1 MSEPN
6 TAQKITASMRVPKL
20 MIRLAR
26 QLPMLILLGL
36 AVHLILP
43 QFATL
48 TSSLTV
54 IENMAWWAVAL
65 AVVAQILSYV
75 GSGYLVTSL
84 AAVSQSHLSIG
95 RSVVITLA
103 ASSVGLVAGGM
114 VGTAA
119 AVYRWSRGSGVDKE
133 GALLAGWLP
142 SLFNNA
148 ILLLIAV
155 VGVIHLLTVHQLS
168 TLQAIGFSVTL
179 AVLVGAIGMVLWGVH
194 HRPAFTALL
203 TRIARRWAG
212 LLKRPYDPTTT
223 TDTTARIFG
232 AWDVLRTGGWHRPVL
247 GAVSNT
253 GFDMA
258 TLFLLF
264 IAAGHP
270 VSLGVLLTGYGL
282 PLLLGKV
289 TFLPGGVGIVEGTMA
304 ALYNGLGVPSA
315 VTVLVILA
323 YRIVSFW
330 VPTLLGF
337 PLVVYL
343 QRTTHLVEET
353 Q

>member
-1 MSEPN
+1 MSGPI
-6 TAQKITASMRVPKL
+6 TTQKITASMRVPKL
-20 MIRLAR
+20 MLRLAR

-43 QFATL
+43 QLTTL
-48 TSSLTV
+48 ESSLKV
-54 IENMAWWAVAL
+54 IKNMTWWALAL
-65 AVVAQILSYV
+65 AVGLQILSYV
-75 GSGYLVTSL
+75 GSGYLISSL
-84 AAVSQSHLSIG
+84 ASISPPRLNIG
-95 RSVVITLA
+95 RSIVITLA

-114 VGTAA
+114 VGNAA
-119 AVYRWSRGSGVDKE
+119 AVYRWTRSNGVEKE
-133 GALLAGWLP
+133 GALMASWLP

-148 ILLLIAV
+148 ILALLAVAGVLHLLI
-155 VGVIHLLTVHQLS
+155 VHELS
-168 TLQAIGFSVTL
+168 TLQAIGFSLTL
-179 AVLVGAIGMVLWGVH
+179 VVLVGAMGAIVWGVH
-194 HRPAFTALL
+194 HRPAFVELL
-203 TRIARRWAG
+203 ARISRSWAS
-212 LLKRPYDPTTT
+212 LLRRPYDPTTT

-247 GAVSNT
+247 GAVLNT

-264 IAAGHP
+264 VAAGHS
-270 VSLGVLLTGYGL
+270 VSPGVLLTGYGL

-304 ALYNGLGVPSA
+304 ALYNGLGVPNA

-323 YRIVSFW
+323 YRIISFW
-330 VPTLLGF
+330 VPTFLGF
-337 PLVVYL
+337 PLVIYL
-343 QRTTHLVEET
+343 QRTTQPVEET

>member
-1 MSEPN
+1 MSGPN
-6 TAQKITASMRVPKL
+6 TTQKITASMRVPKSML
-20 MIRLAR
+20 RLAR
-26 QLPMLILLGL
+26 QLPTLILLGL
-36 AVHLILP
+36 VVYLILP
-43 QFATL
+43 QLTTL
-48 TSSLTV
+48 EHSLKV
-54 IENMAWWAVAL
+54 IENMVWWAIAL
-65 AVVAQILSYV
+65 AVGAQILSYV
-75 GSGYLVTSL
+75 GSGYLISSL
-84 AAVSQSHLSIG
+84 ASVSLPRLKLRRGI
-95 RSVVITLA
+95 VITLA

-114 VGTAA
+114 VGNAA
-119 AVYRWSRGSGVDKE
+119 AVYRWTRSNGVGKE
-133 GALLAGWLP
+133 GALLASWLP

-148 ILLLIAV
+148 ILALIAAAGVLHLLI
-155 VGVIHLLTVHQLS
+155 VHDLS
-168 TLQAIGFSVTL
+168 TLQAIGFGLTL
-179 AVLVGAIGMVLWGVH
+179 ALLGGATSVIVWGVH

-203 TRIARRWAG
+203 TRTTRRWAS
-212 LLKRPYDPTTT
+212 LLRRPYDPTAT

-232 AWDVLRTGGWHRPVL
+232 AWDVLRSGGWRQPVL
-247 GAVSNT
+247 GAALNI
-253 GFDMA
+253 GFDIA

-264 IAAGHP
+264 IAAGHS

-304 ALYNGLGVPSA
+304 ALYTGLGVPNA

-323 YRIVSFW
+323 YRIISFW

-343 QRTTHLVEET
+343 QRTTRPVEDT